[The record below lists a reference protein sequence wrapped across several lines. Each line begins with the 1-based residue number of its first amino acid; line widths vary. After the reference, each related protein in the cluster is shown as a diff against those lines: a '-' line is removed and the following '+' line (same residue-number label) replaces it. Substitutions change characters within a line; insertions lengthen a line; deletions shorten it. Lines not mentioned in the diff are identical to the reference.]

1 MTKHTFGKYGRYKL
15 VSSSRHFWVLSAL
28 SIVLVFCVALLSR
41 AQLRLS
47 GELLA
52 AGSGDDLVLLM
63 DLQPTA
69 TVELIRETESLRLYI
84 LKSREQQ
91 YLIEV
96 VKNEEEFLEGEQD
109 EWVIKSVEVL
119 RR

>member
-15 VSSSRHFWVLSAL
+15 ISDARHFWALSAL
-28 SIVLVFCVALLSR
+28 SIVLVFCIALLSR
-41 AQLRLS
+41 AELRLS

-52 AGSGDDLVLLM
+52 AGTGDDLSLLM
-63 DLQPTA
+63 ELQPEA
-69 TVELIRETESLRLYI
+69 TVELIRETENLRLYI
-84 LKSREQQ
+84 LKTREQQ

-96 VKNEEEFLEGEQD
+96 VKNEEEFLEEDQD